1 MNGTKRVSDDTRERV
16 ERAILESQFTPHQVA
31 RSLRSGRTNSIGLV
45 VSDTGQFIFG
55 QMISEIERGTRKAG
69 QTLLLANSG
78 EDPEQEKRVIRALL
92 DNHVDGIIIAP
103 VADSDPE
110 IFTYCTKA
118 NCPVVVIDRISQPG
132 LDQVGIDNRSIMRGL
147 TQHLIDIGHTNIA
160 LIAGDASVWTLRE
173 RAIGFREAL
182 ERAGLPFD
190 ESSLVSTGRGLVDG
204 EQEIEDL
211 LDRTNRP
218 TAVIAASGL
227 LTLGALHA
235 LRKRALRVPDDIA
248 FISFDG
254 VTNSEFFNPTLTSF
268 IHPVEAIGNE
278 AMSLM
283 HRRLA
288 DPGATPKTIRVR
300 GDVFHGA
307 SCGCGGKVPLVV
319 EYDDPT

>member
-1 MNGTKRVSDDTRERV
+1 VTTITDVARLAQVSVSTVSHVMNGTKRVSDDTRERV

-227 LTLGALHA
+227 LTLGA
-235 LRKRALRVPDDIA
+235 
-248 FISFDG
+248 ISRSSASMG
-254 VTNSEFFNPTLTSF
+254 LPTLSSSTRRSPHSF
-268 IHPVEAIGNE
+268 TR
-278 AMSLM
+278 S
-283 HRRLA
+283 RRS
-288 DPGATPKTIRVR
+288 GTKR
-300 GDVFHGA
+300 
-307 SCGCGGKVPLVV
+307 
-319 EYDDPT
+319 